1 MLTMSRLLIPV
12 LRMAVESIEDP
23 LDMLAAM
30 HKTPI
35 LIIFIQDLALIAIK

>member
-1 MLTMSRLLIPV
+1 MLTMSQLLILAP
-12 LRMAVESIEDP
+12 RMAAEDIEDP
-23 LDMLAAM
+23 LGTLAAM